1 MKLILPLIALFL
13 LGCVLYGIYAG
24 VAAIVR
30 STRRVGAG
38 SPCITHRVNTA
49 EGSNPTQKP
58 CNTSITAELQALFAL
73 HQSGALTLEE
83 FERLKAQALDAHRM
97 DAELKHSDL

>member
-38 SPCITHRVNTA
+38 SPCIAHRLNAA
-49 EGSNPTQKP
+49 EGSRPTPQP
-58 CNTSITAELQALFAL
+58 RSTSITTELQALFAL
-73 HQSGALTLEE
+73 HQSGALTREE

-97 DAELKHSDL
+97 DAERKHPDL